1 MAADQFGLG
10 LGFSPHFFVAGGA
23 GFLFGAFWFCFS
35 FFFFLF
41 LRFMVKAKN
50 KQVSEWKNQPKSDV
64 VKLNSNSVTC
74 LMAEETPPQPTSG
87 IRRS

>member
-1 MAADQFGLG
+1 MAAEWFALRLGSFPPFGCCLG
-10 LGFSPHFFVAGGA
+10 G
-23 GFLFGAFWFCFS
+23 GFLFGALF
-35 FFFFLF
+35 F

-50 KQVSEWKNQPKSDV
+50 KQVSEWENQPKSDV
-64 VKLNSNSVTC
+64 VKLNSNSVTR